1 MGIRA
6 GIQIGLLVGLCAL
19 PPSAFAA
26 CGDRGGPGFRGPD
39 GKCVGWAALARVC
52 GNPPSTRCA
61 AEVVQSGADEAAE
74 QGSKI
79 RRFMDESHQRA
90 KGKKQ

>member
-6 GIQIGLLVGLCAL
+6 GIHVSMVVGLCAL
-19 PPSAFAA
+19 PAHAFAA
-26 CGDRGGPGFRGPD
+26 CGDRGGPGYRGPD

-52 GNPPSTRCA
+52 GNPPSTRCT
-61 AEVVQSGADEAAE
+61 AEVVQSGADESAE

-79 RRFMDESHQRA
+79 RKLMDDAHQRT
-90 KGKKQ
+90 KGSRR